1 MDLDAGRGYIR
12 GTGADLTLP
21 EVVKAL
27 SLQQNVLELKRSVR
41 IRVLIQEIR
50 FVPMD
55 LKEIEQCLQ
64 KYAKELNEKG
74 GCIYLKGEE
83 SKFYIGK
90 QYAYHGFSKVTVDG
104 ADLILDS
111 KNSERTRA
119 SVRIP
124 YHAISHI
131 TIG

>member
-1 MDLDAGRGYIR
+1 MGE
-12 GTGADLTLP
+12 DLTLP
-21 EVVKAL
+21 EVVKAI

-74 GCIYLKGEE
+74 GRIYLIADDIEY
-83 SKFYIGK
+83 YIGED
-90 QYAYHGFSKVTVDG
+90 YRDYTHGYPEVTVDG
-104 ADLILDS
+104 ADLVLNGWMSIQE
-111 KNSERTRA
+111 KTI
-119 SVRIP
+119 RIP
-124 YHAISHI
+124 YHAISRI

>member
-1 MDLDAGRGYIR
+1 MGE
-12 GTGADLTLP
+12 DLTLP
-21 EVVKAL
+21 EVVKAI
-27 SLQQNVLELKRSVR
+27 SLQKNVLELKRSVR

-64 KYAKELNEKG
+64 KYAEELNEKG
-74 GCIYLKGEE
+74 GCIYLIGEE

-104 ADLILDS
+104 ADLILDTR
-111 KNSERTRA
+111 NSERKRA
-119 SVRIP
+119 SYRIP
-124 YHAISHI
+124 YHAIRWI
-131 TIG
+131 ELG

>member
-1 MDLDAGRGYIR
+1 MK
-12 GTGADLTLP
+12 LP
-21 EVVKAL
+21 EVVKAI

-74 GCIYLKGEE
+74 GRIYLIANDIEY
-83 SKFYIGK
+83 YIGED
-90 QYAYHGFSKVTVDG
+90 YRDNRGYPEVTVDG
-104 ADLILDS
+104 ADLVLNGWGS
-111 KNSERTRA
+111 NQGQTFR
-119 SVRIP
+119 VP
-124 YHAISHI
+124 YHAISRI
-131 TIG
+131 TIY